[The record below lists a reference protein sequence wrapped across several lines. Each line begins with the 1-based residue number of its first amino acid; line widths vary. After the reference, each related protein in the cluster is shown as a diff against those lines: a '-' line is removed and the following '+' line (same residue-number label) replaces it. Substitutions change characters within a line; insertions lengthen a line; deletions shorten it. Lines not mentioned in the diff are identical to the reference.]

1 MARRPKVTKAV
12 SKRKPKVEVVEVD
25 EARIED
31 AVGWIND
38 KIKSNI
44 HGTYLEIGNYIFEN
58 FFDGDLEQVKSF
70 NPHKASSFR
79 KLTERDDVMTSKTNL
94 YNSVHVAVQEKL
106 LLPAVQLTEQLSFTH
121 KVALLPLKS
130 VEKKAELANKAID
143 EHLTVE
149 ELKEQVKEAKKE
161 EPQSPAGRPTLPGF
175 LKNLS
180 KMYKITTGDDSL
192 EGLNSET
199 ISGLKEDE
207 RLQVKEKIRHI
218 MSLVSRID
226 DELENYWKMR

>member
-1 MARRPKVTKAV
+1 MARRTKESKAV
-12 SKRKPKVEVVEVD
+12 AKRKPKVELVEV
-25 EARIED
+25 EETQIED
-31 AVGWIND
+31 AVTWINN
-38 KIKSNI
+38 KIRSNV
-44 HGTYLEIGNYIFEN
+44 HGTYLDIGNYILDR
-58 FFDGDLEQVKSF
+58 FFGGDLEQVKSF

-79 KLTERDDVMTSKTNL
+79 KLTERDDLMISKTNL
-94 YNSVHVAVQEKL
+94 YNSVHVTVQEKL
-106 LLPAVQLTEQLSFTH
+106 LLPTVQLTEQLSFTH

-192 EGLNSET
+192 EGLNREI

-207 RLQVKEKIRHI
+207 RLRVKEKIRHI

-226 DELENYWKMR
+226 DELEKYSKM